1 MDGVRNPEQLWELYQ
16 EYIRDE
22 KRQDVIDSLKGNYRK
37 EYLFGIR
44 QALQM
49 WEQYQVMQ
57 KYCDKEI
64 EKLLQKMTI
73 KTDEPQTFS
82 TPKRMKRNRPEVR
95 TPLQLLE

>member
-1 MDGVRNPEQLWELYQ
+1 MSKSGLLIVRAILDGVRNPEKLWELRQ
-16 EYIRDE
+16 EYITNE
-22 KRQDVIDSLKGNYRK
+22 KRQNVIDSLKGNYRK

-49 WEQYQVMQ
+49 WEQYQLMQ

-73 KTDEPQTFS
+73 EFEDP
-82 TPKRMKRNRPEVR
+82 
-95 TPLQLLE
+95 